1 MKNLNKIVM
10 FLVLFVI
17 FTSCKTIT
25 KYVENTRNTSDSIEN
40 VQLKTNISTYQ
51 KQIVTLTSQIQ
62 TVKDSM
68 YSAIEK
74 LNISESEKQALKES
88 YETTVKKYNEK
99 GILIEETTTKKISEY
114 QKEITKYEEQ
124 LKKISGQLLL
134 TEIKYSSLR
143 QIDSLKSDSIA
154 YLNKQ
159 LTSNNTSETNIN
171 NTVKKD
177 VFSFKSALI
186 GALVFALLEIVFFLL
201 WKIYGAKFSVFIKG
215 LKLFK

>member
-1 MKNLNKIVM
+1 MMKNLNKIVI
-10 FLVLFVI
+10 FSLLLVI

-171 NTVKKD
+171 STVKKD
-177 VFSFKSALI
+177 VFSFNQHLS
-186 GALVFALLEIVFFLL
+186 EL
-201 WKIYGAKFSVFIKG
+201 WYLHY
-215 LKLFK
+215 LKLFFFYYGRYMVLNLVYLLKD